1 MDASR
6 RARPKRRRTLAR
18 DLTALT
24 IVGVLLVGA
33 LGATGA
39 VLYRDLYSP
48 SAFVARYLDLLTSK
62 QAAEAL
68 TLPGVAVDSSQ
79 LTASGLPSDAN
90 QALLRAA
97 ALAPL
102 TNASV
107 TDAVEGAD
115 GITTVTARYQAGP
128 HEGTT
133 VFRVQRAGW
142 VGVAPTWRFA
152 TSPLAAIDLTVRG
165 ATRFTV
171 NGFDL
176 DTRQVAA
183 QGADADPLDPVAASG
198 DQDAV
203 DAGLQRQRV
212 GLAHRGGVSDRRID
226 LDDGRVGGG
235 RPGGECSRNGLRQQ
249 VGALGRRKGLQ
260 GRQRRE

>member
-1 MDASR
+1 MDASP

-39 VLYRDLYSP
+39 VLYGDLYSP

-107 TDAVEGAD
+107 TDAA
-115 GITTVTARYQAGP
+115 QA
-128 HEGTT
+128 
-133 VFRVQRAGW
+133 
-142 VGVAPTWRFA
+142 
-152 TSPLAAIDLTVRG
+152 L
-165 ATRFTV
+165 
-171 NGFDL
+171 
-176 DTRQVAA
+176 AA
-183 QGADADPLDPVAASG
+183 QGL
-198 DQDAV
+198 
-203 DAGLQRQRV
+203 LQIEY
-212 GLAHRGGVSDRRID
+212 G
-226 LDDGRVGGG
+226 
-235 RPGGECSRNGLRQQ
+235 GLRILDLP
-249 VGALGRRKGLQ
+249 ALRHQ
-260 GRQRRE
+260 TF